1 MVVRP
6 PGRDLPLRSIRVD
19 ERRKFRLQPTEGRV
33 RADPA
38 SGNCCN
44 PPARSARRSRHLP
57 ETQDSLTVTD
67 FGGVDIGIHQAMR
80 RSYGD
85 ATNNR
90 DNGVVEAFGGAPPAL
105 DFPAPSPAAR
115 ARVPTTTPTHGSA
128 TGKLRGNRAGVGHAS
143 GGRAC
148 CWCGDRR
155 GDGTDR
161 PSVALTAQVQDVL
174 QDDPREVSTRPLP
187 ERTQPLCERVR
198 SRQCQGFPRN
208 PGRFHPGSGLSPSL
222 DQLGAIER
230 EASFL

>member
-1 MVVRP
+1 MTVGVIGHFFGLSMHFTSRP
-6 PGRDLPLRSIRVD
+6 RHSSGPYTQGQGTGRLIGLCHRPHLGLFAQDLDCGHAYCRISFNPSDTGRHGKSKGPL
-19 ERRKFRLQPTEGRV
+19 F
-33 RADPA
+33 
-38 SGNCCN
+38 
-44 PPARSARRSRHLP
+44 
-57 ETQDSLTVTD
+57 LTVTD

-155 GDGTDR
+155 GDGTR
-161 PSVALTAQVQDVL
+161 
-174 QDDPREVSTRPLP
+174 STIGRAY
-187 ERTQPLCERVR
+187 RT
-198 SRQCQGFPRN
+198 G
-208 PGRFHPGSGLSPSL
+208 PGRAPGRSP
-222 DQLGAIER
+222 
-230 EASFL
+230 